1 MFNRRS
7 LLVAPLIL
15 TLALAGG
22 HSAFAAGQAGR
33 NYHIYS
39 LYHVGYW
46 VRDIAKSRAFYK
58 DYLGFEEPYSLNY
71 PDGTLQMAVM
81 KVNERQVIYLFPN
94 AAKILPNGDNLDH
107 LGLETDDLA
116 ALREDLL
123 AKQIK
128 VGEVHRGRIGDLI
141 LGVKDPDGHTFEI
154 TQLTPEGQLLQ
165 HQGRGLPAT
174 RASDRLRSATIA
186 VADLAAS
193 VRFYRDILGF
203 KKTSEDA
210 DTRATCMQ
218 VPNGDD
224 FIVLTPIEK
233 ISSPTPTR
241 GVPDYCLEVRDVAKL
256 AERLTARAK
265 ALGFAPPTALIDSP
279 QNGRQI
285 SVIDPD
291 GTRVVFKEVPARS

>member
-46 VRDIAKSRAFYK
+46 VRDIAKSRGFYK

-203 KKTSEDA
+203 KKTSEIG
-210 DTRATCMQ
+210 RAH
-218 VPNGDD
+218 V
-224 FIVLTPIEK
+224 
-233 ISSPTPTR
+233 
-241 GVPDYCLEVRDVAKL
+241 
-256 AERLTARAK
+256 
-265 ALGFAPPTALIDSP
+265 
-279 QNGRQI
+279 
-285 SVIDPD
+285 
-291 GTRVVFKEVPARS
+291 